1 MLLWTS
7 HPVFRQRRIA
17 LGLTQTQVAAA
28 ANVSTRTLS
37 DFEAG
42 GNRIS
47 LANLNRLLGVVRLT
61 LALQETAP
69 RPTLDQFAERYR
81 GEDDASPV
89 RSRVRRPSG
98 A

>member
-1 MLLWTS
+1 MDIA
-7 HPVFRQRRIA
+7 PVFRQRRIA
-17 LGLTQTQVAAA
+17 LGLTQRQVAAA

-37 DFEAG
+37 DFESG

-61 LALQETAP
+61 LVLRESAL
-69 RPTLDQFAERYR
+69 RPTLDQLAERYR
-81 GEDDASPV
+81 GEDETPPM
-89 RSRVRRPSG
+89 RSRVRRASG